1 MMFWE
6 IESVTGYTPITTF
19 WQDFSTADTF
29 GVDAVQ
35 DTYSRAFQEWKDDYQ
50 YLTELILVLNHKIW
64 QHYEHNDALA
74 QVYDSLW
81 RKADQYTANT
91 LTGDELRYYYEVTD

>member
-1 MMFWE
+1 MMFLE
-6 IESVTGYTPITTF
+6 IESVTGYMPITTF

-50 YLTELILVLNHKIW
+50 YLTELVLVLNHKIW